1 MICNVVKILCNQS
14 VKQTILTLCY
24 NVLHIVLP
32 VEGDDSSMEGFTCQ
46 SSICDFHSW
55 FGSPSVTMYVDN
67 CACTR
72 KQCYGMMSN
81 VGVHQ
86 SSCVALLEVQ
96 QPPTALKLH
105 SVCTGYPLVVVLF
118 CRSQRIQS
126 KRSRGKGTAC
136 TFSQVNELLAG
147 SLSLV
152 CFSSLSA
159 LAELCLC
166 TLCHRRRRV
175 CIVNVYMVVFTRY
188 HCPVNT
194 HANDTPK

>member
-1 MICNVVKILCNQS
+1 VVQSCHSSLSHCQNQFSRSSQVKIAPELS
-14 VKQTILTLCY
+14 
-24 NVLHIVLP
+24 LHIVLP

-152 CFSSLSA
+152 CPSSLSD
-159 LAELCLC
+159 LAELFCALC
-166 TLCHRRRRV
+166 VTEGGESTL
-175 CIVNVYMVVFTRY
+175 
-188 HCPVNT
+188 
-194 HANDTPK
+194 